1 MRRTKAR
8 DQQTSGQTMVELAL
22 IMPLFVM
29 ILVGI
34 IVLGIGVFYQQQLAN
49 AAREAAR
56 FAAIHSATALCPTEG
71 DHSPA
76 APPETY
82 PVTGCDS
89 KALGWPYMRP
99 HARNAVFGLPKA
111 DVHIA
116 ACWSGYQMTSTGA
129 RDAPPP
135 GTYDAPIG
143 TINSAFVQ
151 CSIDGDDPTV
161 DPSGIGCSD
170 GLPTVDE
177 ASAISESKERVVANT
192 VTTYA
197 CYVWRPPMA
206 GFLLIPA
213 EVTLRAVAT
222 EAIQRQQ

>member
-1 MRRTKAR
+1 
-8 DQQTSGQTMVELAL
+8 MVELAL

-116 ACWSGYQMTSTGA
+116 ACWSGYQLTSTGA